1 MAFQYYP
8 LINQS
13 NNNKF
18 IFDINIFKSIN
29 ILKAYHNKPL
39 HRLPSITT
47 FLYKKSTVT
56 ILKFWFS
63 VFPWPHEFNSS
74 LICYHHRSTI
84 VAVILNQLNYSAGN

>member
-18 IFDINIFKSIN
+18 IFDINPFKSIN
-29 ILKAYHNKPL
+29 FLKAYHNKPL
-39 HRLPSITT
+39 HLLPSSNTI
-47 FLYKKSTVT
+47 LYKKSTVT
-56 ILKFWFS
+56 ILKFRFS

-74 LICYHHRSTI
+74 LICYHHHSTI
-84 VAVILNQLNYSAGN
+84 VAVILNQLNYSTGN